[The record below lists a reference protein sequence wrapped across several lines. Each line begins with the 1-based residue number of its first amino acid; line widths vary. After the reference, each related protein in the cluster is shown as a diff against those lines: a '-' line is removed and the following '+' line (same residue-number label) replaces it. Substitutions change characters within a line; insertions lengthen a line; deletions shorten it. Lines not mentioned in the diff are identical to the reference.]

1 MYREKINYTILHLNV
16 IQSKNKHHLS
26 LHNNVR
32 FTIHPAGLRT
42 VRNGN
47 QGRREPIQWSWNSLS
62 IWQKT
67 RVSYRRAPYLPFQQK
82 AEPVYNLIRI
92 RNNEQTAQ
100 RDQGIGAGTRKLEYI
115 SAPLYLKLNFTE
127 RIAIM
132 AGLDFNFLMNDN
144 RYKLN
149 NGENAFRHQ
158 PRTGYSLGAEIGGLY
173 FRYRKFNR
181 TTNIVEN
188 WTAAIEQYQLGYKF
202 DLF

>member
-1 MYREKINYTILHLNV
+1 MSFNQKISIIFLSTIMLGLLSTQQVCAQLGMGIRAGGNLSSGHGTAFQSGKKLGYHIGGHLTYHF
-16 IQSKNKHHLS
+16 NK
-26 LHNNVR
+26 
-32 FTIHPAGLRT
+32 TIAL
-42 VRNGN
+42 
-47 QGRREPIQWSWNSLS
+47 Q
-62 IWQKT
+62 
-67 RVSYRRAPYLPFQQK
+67 